1 MSKILRDQILCDWV
15 RAPERSEI
23 DEALVRGKQDLYESL
38 VKATPLCLHA
48 REMFTAAGLRSDHF
62 YRLQSGWACQYQ
74 ELGEGR
80 RAIID
85 LYLPG
90 DFIGFNAPFNMRP
103 IENVL
108 ALTAVEVVGAGNVFD
123 ARASRD
129 TILFIAWLLG
139 HRQHRTDRL
148 LAAISSYDARGRLAV
163 MILDLYK
170 RLRRRKLI
178 STESFNMPLTH
189 RHIGAYLGLT
199 VVHVNRVLK
208 FLRDERIARLERHFL
223 TILDMERLVL
233 LSRNRK
239 MLGRNRM
246 ILDCTRTRLDHCAVE
261 CIQ

>member
-1 MSKILRDQILCDWV
+1 MSKISRDRV

-23 DEALVRGKQDLYESL
+23 DEALVRGRQNLYESF
-38 VKATPLCLHA
+38 VKAAPLCLHA
-48 REMFTAAGLRSDHF
+48 REMFTAARLRSDHF
-62 YRLQSGWACQYQ
+62 YRLQSGWACQSQ

-90 DFIGFNAPFNMRP
+90 DFIGLDASFNMRP
-103 IENVL
+103 VENVL
-108 ALTAVEVVGAGNVFD
+108 ALTAVEMVGAGNVFSD

-129 TILFIAWLLG
+129 TALFIAWLLG
-139 HRQHRTDRL
+139 HRQQRTDRL
-148 LAAISSYDARGRLAV
+148 LATISSYDARGRLAV

-189 RHIGAYLGLT
+189 QHIGAYLGLT

-208 FLRDERIARLERHFL
+208 SLLDERVACLERHFL

-239 MLGRNRM
+239 
-246 ILDCTRTRLDHCAVE
+246 
-261 CIQ
+261 